1 MLGPQIKFIYKMKSF
16 RIIKIVIK
24 TLKSI
29 SYKTIKLSLTKI
41 CEKHFREDLQRE
53 VILLILLT

>member
-29 SYKTIKLSLTKI
+29 FYKTIKLSLTKI
-41 CEKHFREDLQRE
+41 CEKHFREDLERE

>member
-41 CEKHFREDLQRE
+41 CEKHFREDLERE